1 WPSPQPY
8 FVPVRSRSSRSTL
21 SSVRSGSASIGR
33 RFPLT
38 SRWVMRAILLFSRN
52 GVSPGVPTGILPV
65 GSRNRATAAPAGTS
79 GGAYQA
85 DPECPIFDELRS
97 IVAKLAPK
105 SRCSQT
111 ILVVEDQPATAQITR
126 ILLESWGYRVL
137 EARGGVEALGI
148 YDQCDGAIDLLL
160 TDVIMP
166 GMNGPQLAEEL
177 LNRNPELR
185 IVYMSG

>member
-1 WPSPQPY
+1 MIREKQDDE
-8 FVPVRSRSSRSTL
+8 
-21 SSVRSGSASIGR
+21 G
-33 RFPLT
+33 
-38 SRWVMRAILLFSRN
+38 
-52 GVSPGVPTGILPV
+52 
-65 GSRNRATAAPAGTS
+65 PA
-79 GGAYQA
+79 AYQA
-85 DPECPIFDELRS
+85 DPECPIFNELKS
-97 IVAKLAPK
+97 IVSKLAPK
-105 SRCSQT
+105 SRCGQT

-137 EARGGVEALGI
+137 EARGGREALGI

-185 IVYMSG
+185 IVYMSGYPSDELKDRSNAFLPKPFNPASLSKMIRKELDRPAVRRINHS